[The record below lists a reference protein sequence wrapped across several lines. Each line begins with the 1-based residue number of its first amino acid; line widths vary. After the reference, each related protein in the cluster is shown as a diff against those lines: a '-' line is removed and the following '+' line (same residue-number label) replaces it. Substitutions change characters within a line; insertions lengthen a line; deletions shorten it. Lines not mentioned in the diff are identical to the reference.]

1 MARSITIEDLYRI
14 KFVSRPRISPDG
26 QRVAFVVTRID
37 ERKHEYRSAIWLSPA
52 DGGEARVFTAESK
65 ATSSPSWSP
74 DGRWLAF
81 VSDREGTAT
90 GKDEKARKKQGKGKP
105 QIWLIPTDG
114 GEARQLTFMEHG
126 ASAPVWSPD
135 SKRLLFSAQ
144 VGPADEENE
153 EGEPLPKVR
162 VIDRLWYR
170 LDGVGFI
177 YERRSHLFLLD
188 IAGGEPQQLTDGDW
202 DDRDAAWSPDGTQ
215 IAFASNHAE
224 DRWRLPGADIYTL
237 SLKDGQA
244 GALRCLTD
252 GSLDSAAPSWSP
264 DGKTI
269 AFLASPKLHSAGQVY
284 LYTIASDAEQAPA
297 TCISKEFEGTCMDWT
312 NSDIGDEH
320 LMPAPAWSSDGET
333 LYLLA
338 SQRGATR
345 LYAIPRSGADA
356 RPATLTP
363 GDVHVR
369 DFSIDD
375 AKDRLALLVAT
386 ATRPQEIFVRSTAPS
401 DEMRRITGFND
412 TLFNELQL
420 TAPEYMPYT
429 GVDGWPMDGWILKPP
444 DFDPAKKYP
453 LVVEIHG
460 GPHTQYGY
468 GFFHE
473 MQMLAAEGY
482 VVLYTNP
489 RGSCGYGYDFA
500 NAVRGA
506 WGEKDSLDIMLGVDA
521 LLQRGYIDEQR
532 MGVTGGSYGGFMTN
546 WLVGHTDRFK
556 VAITDRCVSNM
567 ATMFGASDIG
577 WDLADDNLETTPWE
591 DLEKYMNMSPIKYV
605 ENIHTPLL
613 IIHSEQDLRCGIEQ
627 AEQLFAA
634 LKWMGRE
641 VKFVRFEGQ
650 SHGLSR
656 GGHPKSRMERLRHIQ
671 SWFARYLKSVN

>member
-1 MARSITIEDLYRI
+1 MARSITIEDLYHI

-90 GKDEKARKKQGKGKP
+90 GKDEKARKEQ
-105 QIWLIPTDG
+105 
-114 GEARQLTFMEHG
+114 
-126 ASAPVWSPD
+126 
-135 SKRLLFSAQ
+135 
-144 VGPADEENE
+144 
-153 EGEPLPKVR
+153 GEPLPKVR

-345 LYAIPRSGADA
+345 LYAIPRSGADP

-420 TAPEYMPYT
+420 AAPEYMSYT
-429 GVDGWPMDGWILKPP
+429 GVDGWPMDGW
-444 DFDPAKKYP
+444 
-453 LVVEIHG
+453 
-460 GPHTQYGY
+460 
-468 GFFHE
+468 
-473 MQMLAAEGY
+473 
-482 VVLYTNP
+482 
-489 RGSCGYGYDFA
+489 
-500 NAVRGA
+500 
-506 WGEKDSLDIMLGVDA
+506 
-521 LLQRGYIDEQR
+521 
-532 MGVTGGSYGGFMTN
+532 
-546 WLVGHTDRFK
+546 
-556 VAITDRCVSNM
+556 
-567 ATMFGASDIG
+567 
-577 WDLADDNLETTPWE
+577 
-591 DLEKYMNMSPIKYV
+591 
-605 ENIHTPLL
+605 
-613 IIHSEQDLRCGIEQ
+613 
-627 AEQLFAA
+627 
-634 LKWMGRE
+634 
-641 VKFVRFEGQ
+641 
-650 SHGLSR
+650 
-656 GGHPKSRMERLRHIQ
+656 
-671 SWFARYLKSVN
+671 